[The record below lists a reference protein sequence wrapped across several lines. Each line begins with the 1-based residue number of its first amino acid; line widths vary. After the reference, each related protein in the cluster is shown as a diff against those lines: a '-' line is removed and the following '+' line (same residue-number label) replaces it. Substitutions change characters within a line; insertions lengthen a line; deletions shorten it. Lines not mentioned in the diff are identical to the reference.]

1 MIIPIIAGPTGVG
14 KTSLSIRLAKK
25 INGEIVSAD
34 SMQIYKFMDIGTAKV
49 KDEETEGIPHY
60 LINIKD
66 PTEEYSVAEFS
77 QDARNII
84 LEIIKKGKIPIIV
97 GGTGLYLNALL
108 YGINYEENIDLEY
121 RLKLEK
127 EADENPAKLKEL
139 YGELLEIDPE
149 AAKKISPIDS
159 RRIIRALEIYYIG
172 GKTKTKLEKQN
183 RINNLENIEF
193 KLFVLNMDRDKL
205 YQRINNRVE
214 EMLEEGLIG
223 EVKSLEGKFSKTSS
237 QAIGYKEVLMYLDKE
252 ITYEEMLELV
262 KQRSRNYAKRQITWF
277 KKNDAIW
284 LDINQKEDALN
295 TMIKEINKEK

>member
-149 AAKKISPIDS
+149 AAKKISSIDS

-193 KLFVLNMDRDKL
+193 KLFILNMDRDIL

-214 EMLEEGLIG
+214 EMLEEGLID

-295 TMIKEINKEK
+295 TIIKEINKEK

>member
-127 EADENPAKLKEL
+127 EVDENPAKLEEL
-139 YGELLEIDPE
+139 YNELLEIDPE

-237 QAIGYKEVLMYLDKE
+237 QADGRAHV
-252 ITYEEMLELV
+252 
-262 KQRSRNYAKRQITWF
+262 
-277 KKNDAIW
+277 
-284 LDINQKEDALN
+284 
-295 TMIKEINKEK
+295 